1 MPRRNK
7 DFGRLAHI
15 RTYCTKI
22 EGYVRQYGDTIE
34 ALREN
39 EDYRFLVS
47 FCIFQIGELV
57 SGITDDFKQQ
67 NDEAIEWQSIK
78 CMRNVIA
85 HRYGDIDLDIV
96 LRSIRHDVPELKAFC
111 ERVLEQRD
119 S

>member
-15 RTYCTKI
+15 RTYCSKI

-47 FCIFQIGELV
+47 FCILQIGELV
-57 SGITDDFKQQ
+57 NGISDDFKQQ
-67 NDEAIEWQSIK
+67 HNDEIEWQNIK
-78 CMRNVIA
+78 GMRNVIA
-85 HRYGDIDLDIV
+85 HRYGDIDLEIV
-96 LRSIRHDVPELKAFC
+96 LRSIKHDVPALKAFC
-111 ERVLEQRD
+111 ERVSEPRED
-119 S
+119 